1 MKRMLMIILKVVFML
16 HFERVHGF
24 MLKVQNSLISNRVIR
39 IKTINKSFNRQ
50 LHLCNDSFTD
60 ESTGTRSNELG
71 GTERDGPSMKALEEA
86 QEGAPDEFVI
96 MKELLG
102 INIFTYILAGLIALF
117 LSLNILL
124 GPGWLGQSMGLEGT
138 GTFTEVSDSLPKTV
152 DLSASENLL

>member
-71 GTERDGPSMKALEEA
+71 DTERDGPSMKALEEA

-96 MKELLG
+96 MKEVRV
-102 INIFTYILAGLIALF
+102 Y
-117 LSLNILL
+117 
-124 GPGWLGQSMGLEGT
+124 
-138 GTFTEVSDSLPKTV
+138 DSLVGHSRFSSRPISYPAHYLINSFWVLIYSRTF
-152 DLSASENLL
+152 